1 MTALRI
7 QQNEDSI
14 QVTLDKKYF
23 SEEEVLQVLN
33 FLNIEILAK
42 KADFQEDI
50 EQLGEEVKQNWW
62 IANKHRFIA
71 E

>member
-23 SEEEVLQVLN
+23 SEEELLQVLN

-42 KADFQEDI
+42 KVGFQEDL
-50 EQLGEEVKQNWW
+50 ENLGEEIKQNWW
-62 IANKHRFIA
+62 TANKHRFIT

>member
-42 KADFQEDI
+42 KPTFRKI
-50 EQLGEEVKQNWW
+50 LSN
-62 IANKHRFIA
+62 
-71 E
+71 